1 MKNKTQTVAE
11 KNLQFSSVVKAICL
25 AHFITEEEFFS
36 RRRLA
41 PLTDARFLYWH
52 ILGRVHNMGLSQ
64 IGRLTGYTHGSI
76 FHGKKQVK
84 NKLEAGND
92 RAFMARFKAIS
103 EQLKLKEHYH
113 EVH

>member
-1 MKNKTQTVAE
+1 MKNKKPTVIE
-11 KNLQFSSVVKAICL
+11 KNRQFDSIVKAICST
-25 AHFITEEEFFS
+25 HFISENEFFS
-36 RRRLA
+36 RRRLT

-64 IGRLTGYTHGSI
+64 IGRLTEYTHGSI

-84 NKLEAGND
+84 NKLETRDD
-92 RAFMARFKAIS
+92 RAFMARFKVIS
-103 EQLKLKEHYH
+103 EQLGLKEHYH